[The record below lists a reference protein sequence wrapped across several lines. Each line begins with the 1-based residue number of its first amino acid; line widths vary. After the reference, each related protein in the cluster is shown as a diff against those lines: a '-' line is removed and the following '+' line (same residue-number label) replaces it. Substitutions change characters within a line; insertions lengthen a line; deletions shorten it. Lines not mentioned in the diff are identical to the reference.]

1 VSIIGLASAAVA
13 YAWYVLLLVMLGNH
27 SLIHYPPGPQLLPPV
42 RGLKTAFRQK
52 AHVHAVPEVV
62 PD

>member
-1 VSIIGLASAAVA
+1 MVCAAA
-13 YAWYVLLLVMLGNH
+13 GHAREPLTH
-27 SLIHYPPGPQLLPPV
+27 SLPPGSELLPPV
-42 RGLKTAFRQK
+42 PGLKTAFHQK